1 MIALGCDVGASAG
14 LALARDGVPIWAMTV
29 KGCDTARGRAALRD
43 CLHAAA
49 NSIPQKHGPIKPDL
63 IVIERPTRNPKSKI
77 DAYAALCERAGEM
90 VALCEVVF
98 PGVPILRP
106 FPLDRNGSKGWQS
119 IKAGTVGESKDRS
132 VQVVVRS
139 GAARDVL
146 EACRSHDA
154 ADACCIAIW
163 GSRA

>member
-29 KGCDTARGRAALRD
+29 KGCDTPDGRARLRLALEVDVRRFMFGF
-43 CLHAAA
+43 AR
-49 NSIPQKHGPIKPDL
+49 PDR

-146 EACRSHDA
+146 GACRSHDA